1 MKVWGRLDLVQ
12 GLYCQEF
19 GACLSDPWAQPELRG
34 GGFCHCCCWG
44 GTVHTSWG
52 WGLESPRDPH
62 EQAPTPRSCAGSG
75 RPPRVNRTTAIP
87 PSKSPKDPDR
97 SGSWGCDPKGRN
109 WPGSSS
115 PLLPPPPH
123 RAPVPMASGSW
134 GLSSP
139 CPCPLR
145 PIHPQVAHAGRLQ
158 AAGSGPTRKGGHCHT
173 RAQAGGGSGLPK
185 AGGCDQRGRGGPGA
199 HLIHGEEGLES
210 VAVHVWFRYPV
221 HFPTGSRQIQGRTP
235 HPNPESD
242 TAVWLKC
249 SLRGLLGPD
258 PGATTGRTS
267 MRGLSPLGRGCWDSP
282 KL

>member
-139 CPCPLR
+139 CPCPRVSRRGPAWDPGPWLGPGEPCR
-145 PIHPQVAHAGRLQ
+145 QPRCGHPLWAPVRVQLPPALNL
-158 AAGSGPTRKGGHCHT
+158 GPTNGDGK
-173 RAQAGGGSGLPK
+173 
-185 AGGCDQRGRGGPGA
+185 
-199 HLIHGEEGLES
+199 
-210 VAVHVWFRYPV
+210 
-221 HFPTGSRQIQGRTP
+221 
-235 HPNPESD
+235 
-242 TAVWLKC
+242 
-249 SLRGLLGPD
+249 
-258 PGATTGRTS
+258 
-267 MRGLSPLGRGCWDSP
+267 
-282 KL
+282 